1 MNRTGFE
8 PLIYLF
14 TWMTFSAWSNFTN
27 ITSLKFISW
36 SETFSNV
43 LKLFL
48 TVERLQS
55 GTNAFLFKI
64 DYLIEL

>member
-1 MNRTGFE
+1 M
-8 PLIYLF
+8 L
-14 TWMTFSAWSNFTN
+14 
-27 ITSLKFISW
+27 W

-55 GTNAFLFKI
+55 DTNAFY
-64 DYLIEL
+64 DLIEL